1 MKLKLSKL
9 FFVLLISPSSWAGP
23 TPTPTPATGAA
34 TGTVWDTKFPMFKD
48 GAVAAGSSLAKTLS
62 EDNLEASMGSNGM
75 TCKRIKDSAEGLA
88 SYSKAN
94 LPESEISFGNSKIK
108 IVVEGC
114 SDTPFKYTGTS
125 DFSEDSAFPE
135 NIVIPVPSNSS
146 LDDPSILSETDMNSE
161 MQAFF
166 KRVREKLAGD
176 YTIDGTKDIIIYT
189 TASTEHATC
198 RGPKNLLQAEVG
210 DPKHM
215 SKSYDNLNQISNTE
229 LAFKR
234 SVNLAKV
241 IKKFL
246 LDPFVKDNPNTKLSV
261 RTKCS
266 IKDTKPQM
274 HVYGLLKKNTWPVT
288 EFACGEA
295 INLNGRVGNKAPP
308 TAVDTSRRVRGYS
321 MSKTDPLKIYQIM
334 FPSDNSAMT
343 INPTIENSASL
354 TTKCFGFFKD
364 ESGNII
370 SSKTVN
376 SSITVDNKKITV
388 QKWDDCFKVK
398 CLELNK
404 FLLGDLKKMNPVEIL
419 QCASGGAVSSEAQA
433 LEAPGKYMVASGTNT
448 YTVSLKPTTFK
459 RGARFQLIY
468 DAVYVPD
475 RFIVT
480 LNDKVIIDSGFVSS
494 TAGDK
499 NQFTKQLADLSLG
512 AIVRPNATNADGTL
526 NMNAGLF
533 YIFPNDVVNAK
544 IKVHVFGPFG
554 TTIWRAAL
562 ACPDVNLAEPEL
574 VTKAKAFINSIK

>member
-1 MKLKLSKL
+1 MLSK
-9 FFVLLISPSSWAGP
+9 FIFLLLMSPSSWAGP
-23 TPTPTPATGAA
+23 TPTPTPGTGAA

-114 SDTPFKYTGTS
+114 SDTPFKYSGAS

-146 LDDPSILSETDMNSE
+146 LDDPSVLVETDMNKE

-198 RGPKNLLQAEVG
+198 RGPKNLLQAEAG

-246 LDPFVKDNPNTKLSV
+246 LDPFVKDNPTTKVSV

-308 TAVDTSRRVRGYS
+308 VAVNTARRTRGYTES
-321 MSKTDPLKIYQIM
+321 SAAPLKIYQTI
-334 FPSDNSAMT
+334 FPDDST
-343 INPTIENSASL
+343 PVTTVPTIEHSVAKA
-354 TTKCFGFFKD
+354 TKCYSLFKD
-364 ESGNII
+364 KDGSTNSTLKI
-370 SSKTVN
+370 N
-376 SSITVDNKKITV
+376 SSMTVEGKNIAIKE
-388 QKWDDCFKVK
+388 WSDCAKVK
-398 CLELNK
+398 CLELNA
-404 FLLGDLKKMNPVEIL
+404 FLKGDLSKMNVVELL
-419 QCASGGAVSSEAQA
+419 QCAQGKFTSSTETFR
-433 LEAPGKYMVASGTNT
+433 LPAPGNYMVSSGTNQHT
-448 YTVSLKPTTFK
+448 ISLKPTTFK

-480 LNDKVIIDSGFVSS
+480 LNDKVIIDSGFVSN

-499 NQFTKQLADLSLG
+499 NYYTQQLADLSLG
-512 AIVRPNATNADGTL
+512 EIIRPNATNADGTL

-533 YIFPNDVVNAK
+533 YLFPEDAVNAK
-544 IKVHVFGPFG
+544 IKVHIFGPFG
-554 TTIWRAAL
+554 TTIWKAAL